1 MLETDHQSYVNC
13 ICGTTV
19 SEQPF
24 DNIWNVLMIL
34 LHHFEDMFRIYA
46 PSKILLIE
54 RIKKRIY
61 SYICKDNQFHRSIQC
76 PYCNEY
82 SFMVSIVYKAPLRV
96 KQNVSHWKNMYSF
109 RANG

>member
-54 RIKKRIY
+54 IIKKE
-61 SYICKDNQFHRSIQC
+61 SILTFVKII
-76 PYCNEY
+76 N
-82 SFMVSIVYKAPLRV
+82 FIVLF
-96 KQNVSHWKNMYSF
+96 NVHIVMNIHLW
-109 RANG
+109 